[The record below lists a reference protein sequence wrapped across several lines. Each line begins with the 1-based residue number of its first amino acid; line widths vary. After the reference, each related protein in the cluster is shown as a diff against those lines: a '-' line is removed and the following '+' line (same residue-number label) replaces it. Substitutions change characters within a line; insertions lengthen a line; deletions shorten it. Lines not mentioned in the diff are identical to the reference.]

1 MDINVKCLNFI
12 QFLPHKG
19 HIPIYFWPLGHRKE
33 KSIWPMNCIKYR
45 KGLYMRA
52 LNSLI
57 ITLLTL
63 SLSTQAFAIDKC
75 KVVKAMDQGLNQDKD
90 SLVMLKKIHHEILE
104 AKELKRRI
112 IDGENIREV
121 GILAEAIEE
130 EVQGIE
136 TYDEK
141 VKKGLVV
148 STGSAM
154 LALYIWTRV
163 NRDTR
168 GINLGKRIFK
178 SVVTT
183 QGKLLK
189 KISVNMVLIVSIAS
203 TFWLSRQLINNHN
216 RRSILAGLIVKI
228 NKIKDLTGEIL
239 MLTNKIDNDQVLL
252 DMKIEEL
259 EDEGVIAY
267 SDGDIHCID

>member
-1 MDINVKCLNFI
+1 
-12 QFLPHKG
+12 
-19 HIPIYFWPLGHRKE
+19 
-33 KSIWPMNCIKYR
+33 
-45 KGLYMRA
+45 MRA